1 MVKMKSKR
9 LCPIDLFDVSSPHT
23 ARTPP
28 PGPERVSGGQE
39 EGDPSK
45 IQKRK
50 MSQPIVDLLG
60 NN

>member
-1 MVKMKSKR
+1 M
-9 LCPIDLFDVSSPHT
+9 CPVDLFDVSSPHT

-28 PGPERVSGGQE
+28 PGPERVSGGQAE
-39 EGDPSK
+39 DDPSK

-50 MSQPIVDLLG
+50 MSQPIADLLG